1 MINLEGKTIRLR
13 AVEPADIDTMYRWE
27 NDPSVWRV
35 SGTTAPF
42 SRAMLER
49 FLEEQ
54 RYDIFQSRQL
64 RLIIETLADNRPV
77 GTLDLFEFDPLACRA
92 GLGIL
97 IHSSEDRGCGY
108 AADTLA
114 VLSEYARQTLR
125 LHQLWCDVGTENVA
139 SLALFRH
146 AGFTEVGIKRDWQW
160 SPEGYTDEIMMQK
173 ILE

>member
-27 NDPSVWRV
+27 NDPSVWHV

-77 GTLDLFEFDPLACRA
+77 GTLDLFELDPLACRA

-97 IHSSEDRGCGY
+97 IHSPEDRGCGY
-108 AADTLA
+108 AVDALV
-114 VLSEYARQTLR
+114 VLSEYARKTLR
-125 LHQLWCDVGTENVA
+125 LHQLWCDVGADNPA
-139 SLALFRH
+139 SLALFHR
-146 AGFTEVGIKRDWQW
+146 AGFVEIGIKRDWRW

>member
-1 MINLEGKTIRLR
+1 MINLEGNTIRLR

-35 SGTTAPF
+35 SGTTVPF
-42 SRAMLER
+42 SRAMLQR

-64 RLIIETLADNRPV
+64 RLIIETLADHRSV

-92 GLGIL
+92 GVGIL
-97 IHSSEDRGCGY
+97 IYSPEDRGRGY
-108 AADTLA
+108 AADALV
-114 VLSEYARQTLR
+114 VLSEYARKTLR
-125 LHQLWCDVGTENVA
+125 LHQLWCDVGAENPA
-139 SLALFRH
+139 SLALFRR
-146 AGFTEVGIKRDWQW
+146 AGFVEIGIKRDWQW
-160 SPEGYTDEIMMQK
+160 SPDGYTDEIMMQK